1 MKIVLKALH
10 LYNETDCS
18 AKFYFMTSRR
28 VFIKS
33 ASALSAAVFVRG
45 PLTAFAATP
54 LIGLQLYTVRDAMA
68 KDPLGTL
75 AQVAQIGY
83 NSVENATYTG
93 SEKFYGMDP
102 ATYKKALTDNGLV
115 SLSGHYR
122 LGEDMDHGAPVNGTI
137 LHDWQKA
144 VDDASAVG
152 LKYMVCAYLSDHER
166 GTLDHYK
173 KLADIFNKAG
183 ETSKKA
189 GIQFCYHNHNFEFVA
204 QDAVFPYD
212 ILLDNSDQDLVKMEV
227 DLYWVK
233 KAGQDPLALF
243 QKHPGRFPLWHI
255 KDMSK
260 DADQTFAEVGS
271 GIIDF
276 KTIFQHKDQ
285 AGMKYFFV
293 EQDKCPGSPFDSISQ
308 SIKYIKAN
316 LV

>member
-1 MKIVLKALH
+1 
-10 LYNETDCS
+10 
-18 AKFYFMTSRR
+18 
-28 VFIKS
+28 
-33 ASALSAAVFVRG
+33 LSAAVFIKG
-45 PLTAFAATP
+45 PINAFAPKP
-54 LIGLQLYTVRDAMA
+54 LIGLQLYTVRDFMQ

-93 SEKFYGMDP
+93 SEKFYGMD
-102 ATYKKALTDNGLV
+102 AVTYKKVLINNGLV

-122 LGEDMDHGAPVNGTI
+122 LGEEMDKGAIVNGTI

-144 VDDASAVG
+144 IDDASAVG
-152 LKYMVCAYLSDHER
+152 LKYMVCAYLSDQER

-173 KLADIFNKAG
+173 QLADIFNKAA
-183 ETSKKA
+183 EACNKS
-189 GIQFCYHNHNFEFVA
+189 GIQFCYHNHNFEFEA
-204 QDAVFPYD
+204 QNGVFPYD
-212 ILLDNSDQDLVKMEV
+212 ILLDRTDKDLVKMEM
-227 DLYWVK
+227 DLYWIK
-233 KAGQDPLALF
+233 KAGQDPLAMF
-243 QKHPGRFPLWHI
+243 QKHPGRFPLWHV

-260 DADQTFAEVGS
+260 EADQSFAEVGN

-276 KTIFQHKDQ
+276 KTIFKHKDE

-308 SIKYIKAN
+308 SIKFIKAN

>member
-1 MKIVLKALH
+1 
-10 LYNETDCS
+10 
-18 AKFYFMTSRR
+18 MTSRR

-33 ASALSAAVFVRG
+33 ASALSAAVFVKG
-45 PLTAFAATP
+45 PINAFAEAP
-54 LIGLQLYTVRDAMA
+54 LIGLQLYTVRDAMG

-75 AQVAQIGY
+75 AHVAQIGY

-93 SEKFYGMDP
+93 SEKFYGMDA
-102 ATYKKALTDNGLV
+102 ATYKKVLKDNGLV
-115 SLSGHYR
+115 AMSGHYR
-122 LGEDMDHGAPVNGTI
+122 LGEEMDHDAPVNGTI

-152 LKYMVCAYLSDHER
+152 LKYMVCAYLSDKER
-166 GTLDHYK
+166 GNLDHYK
-173 KLADIFNKAG
+173 KLADEFNTAG
-183 ETSKKA
+183 ETCKKA
-189 GIQFCYHNHNFEFVA
+189 GIQFCYHNHNFEFEK
-204 QDAVFPYD
+204 QDDIFPYD
-212 ILLDNSDQDLVKMEV
+212 ILLDKTDKDLVKMEV
-227 DLYWVK
+227 DLYWIK

-243 QKHPGRFPLWHI
+243 QKHPGRFPLWHV

-260 DADQTFAEVGS
+260 EADQAFAEVGN

-276 KTIFQHKDQ
+276 KTIFQHKKE

>member
-1 MKIVLKALH
+1 M
-10 LYNETDCS
+10 
-18 AKFYFMTSRR
+18 
-28 VFIKS
+28 
-33 ASALSAAVFVRG
+33 SAAVFVKG
-45 PLTAFAATP
+45 PVHAFASDP
-54 LIGLQLYTVRDAMA
+54 LIGLQLYTVRDFME

-75 AQVAQIGY
+75 AKVAQIGY

-93 SEKFYGMDP
+93 TEKFYGMD
-102 ATYKKALTDNGLV
+102 AVTYKKVLINNGLV

-122 LGEDMDHGAPVNGTI
+122 LGEEMNKGAIINGTI

-144 VDDASAVG
+144 IDDASAVG
-152 LKYMVCAYLSDHER
+152 LKYMVCAYLSDQER

-173 KLADIFNKAG
+173 QLADIFNKAA
-183 ETSKKA
+183 EACNKS
-189 GIQFCYHNHNFEFVA
+189 GIQFCYHNHNFEFEV
-204 QDAVFPYD
+204 QNGVFPYD
-212 ILLDNSDQDLVKMEV
+212 ILLDRTDKDLVKMEM
-227 DLYWVK
+227 DLYWIK

-243 QKHPGRFPLWHI
+243 QKHPGRFPLWHV

-260 DADQTFAEVGS
+260 EADQSFAEVGN

-276 KTIFQHKDQ
+276 KTIFKHKDE

-308 SIKYIKAN
+308 SIKFIKAN